1 MNLRQSIF
9 LGIILAVVSGFVG
22 CSGSSNSTTTPPPPT
37 ISIAATAGT
46 AQSAAIGQP
55 FGTQLQATVTSNGS
69 PASGVSVTFTA
80 PSSGASGTFATSP
93 AAATDTE
100 TTNGS
105 GVATSQIFT
114 ADTTAGSYAVTAST
128 SGASSPASFSLTNTA
143 SSPATI
149 TATSGS
155 GQSAVVGIAFGSPL
169 VATVTDGSGNPVSGV
184 SVTFTA
190 PSTGASGTFA
200 TNPAG
205 ATDTETTDSS
215 GAATSQVF
223 TANATTGA
231 YTVTASTGGVSTAA
245 SFSLTNT
252 TPPPIAVSIGPSPAS
267 LQVSTGAGFTAF
279 VANDPANAGVTWT
292 VTCGTAGA
300 CGTFS
305 AAALLSGVATDYVA
319 PSAIPTSN
327 TVTLTATS
335 VSNPTVSASR
345 TITITSPNAALSDGT
360 YVFSLG
366 GENGVNGTLYYVG
379 GAFQISGG
387 TIASGEQDYIDTSHY
402 YAQDSIT
409 GTVSSPTPDGNL
421 IITLNTGDPNVGA
434 NGVETIDATMI
445 SSTRARLIEVD
456 SLITAHGRMDLQ
468 STTAAPSAGYAFEVA
483 GIDGASQPAPVAIGG
498 VLNIDNAG
506 GSGNI
511 SGNGSVFDI
520 NDGSVPAPLQ
530 AQTFAPSTYSA
541 PDGFGRILFS
551 LVPSAASGIPPINL
565 VGYIVDS
572 NHMRLVEASDSF
584 GGTMGGIALGQ
595 GTNTGTFSTAS
606 ILGSSYVVG
615 ISGFDNSMAGVL
627 QTAGVFTANTDGST
641 VSGAINYND
650 FVAAQNGPSP
660 ITGGTYTVD
669 PTGRVTMTNVTD
681 GNASFTI
688 QIYLNGQPGEA
699 EATVTT
705 MDMSD
710 IQSGLA
716 WIQTG
721 GGTFTA
727 SSLFGNYVLNAS
739 GYDPTFFAEYDAVG
753 PVVADG
759 NSTLVGSIDLNWLGN
774 TAGNITPAQGSA
786 VSGTF
791 AASANGAF
799 TGNISGLDVSDCPAF
814 NSGGGGCTQDAFSY
828 YLIDTTKVFYIETDR
843 SQMTLGFLTLQQ

>member
-9 LGIILAVVSGFVG
+9 LGIILAIVSVFVG
-22 CSGSSNSTTTPPPPT
+22 CSGSNNGSTTPPQPT
-37 ISIAATAGT
+37 ISIAATAGSS
-46 AQSAAIGQP
+46 QSAAIGQP
-55 FGTQLQATVTSNGS
+55 FATALQATVTSNGS

-80 PSSGASGTFATSP
+80 PTTGASGTFATSP
-93 AAATDTE
+93 AGATDTE
-100 TTNGS
+100 ATNAS

-114 ADTTAGSYAVTAST
+114 ANTTAGSYAVSAST
-128 SGASSPASFSLTNTA
+128 SGASSPATFSLTNTA

-155 GQSAVVGIAFGSPL
+155 GQSAVVGVAFGSPL

-200 TNPAG
+200 TNPVA
-205 ATDTETTDSS
+205 ATDTETTNSS

-223 TANATTGA
+223 TANTTTGA
-231 YTVTASTGGVSTAA
+231 YTVTASTAGVSSPA

-252 TPPPIAVSIGPSPAS
+252 TPPPIAVTIGPSATS
-267 LQVSTGAGFTAF
+267 LQISTGGGFTAF

-292 VTCGTAGA
+292 VTCGSAGA

-305 AAALLSGVATDYVA
+305 AAAVLSGVASDYSA
-319 PSAIPTSN
+319 PSTIPTNN

-335 VSNPTVSASR
+335 VTDPTKSASR
-345 TITITSPNAALSDGT
+345 TVTITSTNTALTDGT

-366 GENGVNGTLYYVG
+366 GENGVNGSLYYVG

-387 TIASGEQDYIDTSHY
+387 SVVTGEQDYVDNSPY
-402 YAQDSIT
+402 YAQDSIVGGSI
-409 GTVSSPTPDGNL
+409 GTTPDGNL
-421 IITLNTGDPNVGA
+421 IVTLNTNDPNVGV
-434 NGVETIDATMI
+434 NGVETLDAAMI
-445 SSTRARLIEVD
+445 STTRARLIEFD
-456 SLITAHGRMDLQ
+456 NLTAHGRMDLQ
-468 STTAAPSAGYAFEVA
+468 STTSAPSAGYAFETA
-483 GIDGASQPAPVAIGG
+483 GVDSTSVPTAIGG
-498 VLNIDNAG
+498 VINIDNAG
-506 GSGNI
+506 GNGNI

-520 NDGSVPAPLQ
+520 NDGGTTILQ
-530 AQTFAPSTYSA
+530 AQAFAPSTYST
-541 PDGFGRILFS
+541 PDSFGRILFN
-551 LVPSAASGIPPINL
+551 LVPSAASGVPSINL

-572 NHMRLVEASDSF
+572 KHMRLVEASDSF
-584 GGTMGGIALGQ
+584 GGAMGGIAIGQ

-615 ISGFDNSMAGVL
+615 ISGFDSSPAGVL
-627 QTAGVFTANTDGST
+627 QTAGVLTANTDGST

-650 FVAAQNGPSP
+650 FVAGQSGPSSV
-660 ITGGTYTVD
+660 TGSYTVD

-688 QIYLNGQPGEA
+688 QIYLDGQPGEA
-699 EATVTT
+699 EATVAT
-705 MDMSD
+705 MDATEV
-710 IQSGLA
+710 QSGLG
-716 WIQTG
+716 WLQTG
-721 GGTFTA
+721 GGTFTS

-759 NSTLVGSIDLNWLGN
+759 NSTLAGSTDLNWLGN

-791 AASANGAF
+791 SANANGAF
-799 TGNISGLDVSDCPAF
+799 TGTITGLDVSDCTAF
-814 NSGGGGCTQDAFSY
+814 NSGGSGCTEDAFSY
-828 YLIDTTKVFYIETDR
+828 YLIDTTKIFFIETDTN
-843 SQMTLGFLTLQQ
+843 QLTLGFLTLQQ

>member
-1 MNLRQSIF
+1 MKLRQSIF
-9 LGIILAVVSGFVG
+9 LGITLTLVSVFVA
-22 CSGSSNSTTTPPPPT
+22 CSGSNSTTTPPPPT
-37 ISIAATAGT
+37 ISIAATAGNS
-46 AQSAAIGQP
+46 QSAAIGQA
-55 FGTQLQATVTSNGS
+55 FATALQATVTSNGS

-93 AAATDTE
+93 SAATDTE
-100 TTNGS
+100 TTNSS
-105 GVATSQIFT
+105 GIATAQIFT
-114 ADTTAGSYAVTAST
+114 ANATAGTYTVSAST
-128 SGASSPASFSLTNTA
+128 SGASSPANFSLTNTA
-143 SSPATI
+143 SSPAAI
-149 TATSGS
+149 AATSGS
-155 GQSAVVGIAFGSPL
+155 GQSAVIGAPFSSPL
-169 VATVTDGSGNPVSGV
+169 VATVTDSGGNPVSGV

-200 TNPAG
+200 TNPPA
-205 ATDTETTDSS
+205 ATDTETTNSS

-223 TANATTGA
+223 TANTTTGTYA
-231 YTVTASTGGVSTAA
+231 VTASTAGVSTPA

-252 TPPPIAVSIGPSPAS
+252 TPPPIAVSIGPSAIS
-267 LQVSTGAGFTAF
+267 LQISTGGGFTAF

-292 VTCGTAGA
+292 VSCGSAGA

-305 AAALLSGVATDYVA
+305 AASVLSGVATDYSA
-319 PSAIPTSN
+319 PSAIPTNS

-335 VSNPTVSASR
+335 VTDSTKSASR
-345 TITITSPNAALSDGT
+345 TVTITGTNTALTDGT

-366 GENGVNGTLYYVG
+366 GQNGSTGALYYVG

-387 TIASGEQDYIDTSHY
+387 SVVTGEQDYVDNSPY

-409 GTVSSPTPDGNL
+409 GGSISSTTDGNL
-421 IITLNTGDPNVGA
+421 IITLNTNDTNIGV
-434 NGVETIDATMI
+434 NGTETLDATMI
-445 SSTRARLIEVD
+445 STTRARLIEFD

-468 STTAAPSAGYAFEVA
+468 STTAAPSNGYAFMVA
-483 GIDGASQPAPVAIGG
+483 GLDGASPIAPVAIGG
-498 VLNIDNAG
+498 VINIDNAG

-520 NDGSVPAPLQ
+520 NDGSLSGPLQ
-530 AQTFAPSTYSA
+530 AQTFAPSTYSV
-541 PDGFGRILFS
+541 PDSFGRILFS
-551 LVPSAASGIPPINL
+551 LVPSAGSGIPPINL
-565 VGYIVDS
+565 VGYTVDS
-572 NHMRLVEASDSF
+572 KHMRLVEASDSF
-584 GGTMGGIALGQ
+584 GGAMGGIAIGQ
-595 GTNTGTFSTAS
+595 GTNTGSFSAAS

-615 ISGFDNSMAGVL
+615 ISGADTSTAGVL
-627 QTAGVFTANTDGST
+627 QTAGVLTANNDGTS

-669 PTGRVTMTNVTD
+669 PTGRVTMMNVTD

-710 IQSGLA
+710 IQSGLG

-727 SSLFGNYVLNAS
+727 SSLFGSYVLNAS
-739 GYDPTFFAEYDAVG
+739 GYDPTNVAEYDAVG

-759 NSTLVGSIDLNWLGN
+759 NSTLVGSTDLNWLGN
-774 TAGNITPAQGSA
+774 TAGNITPAQGAA
-786 VSGTF
+786 VSGIFT
-791 AASANGAF
+791 ASPNGAF
-799 TGNISGLDVSDCPAF
+799 TGTITGLDVSDCTAF
-814 NSGGGGCTQDAFSY
+814 NSGGSGCTQDAFSY
-828 YLIDTTKVFYIETDR
+828 YLIDTTKVFFIETDTN
-843 SQMTLGFLTLQQ
+843 QLTLGFFTLQQ